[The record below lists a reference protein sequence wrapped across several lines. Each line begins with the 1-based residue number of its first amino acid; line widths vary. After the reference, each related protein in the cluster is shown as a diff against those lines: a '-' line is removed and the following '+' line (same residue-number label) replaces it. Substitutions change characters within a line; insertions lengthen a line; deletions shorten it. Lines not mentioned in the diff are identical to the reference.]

1 MRRLAATTSL
11 AMIVAAMARADGV
24 DVAIPA
30 QIKPLLTTHCVGC
43 HEGAR
48 AKGDVDLVK
57 ALRDERVDESVLRA
71 LRRRMAKRD
80 MPPATETDRPSDDEY
95 RAAIAAIDAV
105 CAPLS
110 REVPAVRRLNRA
122 QYAGAVVDV
131 LGCSAD
137 SVIELLPR
145 DDIGEGFDTTAS
157 TLGLPPLLVEKYFDA
172 AERIADDCVAPAS
185 WTQRRVISP
194 EKLERNGQGGTYDG
208 IAWLATVG
216 TLTAR
221 FEVKHAG
228 RYRVTLEAAGQ
239 FAGDENPRLEATA
252 GGRPIASIG
261 VGASASAPQTV
272 MGEVDLAVGAQAV
285 VARFTND
292 FWNPNEPDV
301 KRRDRNLGIGQITIE
316 GPLGPAADTLFEL
329 RAREIA
335 GVDHGDD
342 GVTQLRRVAE
352 VVGCEMFRRALEKG
366 ESDALVSV
374 AREAAGAQAA
384 FDEQLRALVTVLLV
398 DPRFLLRIERGT
410 ANAKAAR
417 HPLTADEL
425 ASRIAFFLWSSVPDA
440 QLRAAAS
447 AGELTDETGLRAQ
460 ILRMLAD
467 PRAASLS
474 RRFATQWL
482 GIDGLEFKQVDPKL
496 YPAIDT
502 ALLLSMRRE
511 TELLF
516 DEVVRGGRPVR
527 ALIESRTTRVDA
539 RLAAHYGMAA
549 HSDMPAQASILESD
563 AWVERAIATQR
574 GSGVLGHASVLLAT
588 SNPTRT
594 SPVKRGKWVL
604 QALLDDAPPPPPP
617 GVAQLP
623 ETAEARH
630 GLTIR
635 ELMAQHRTN
644 PDCASCHVRMDA
656 IGLAFEGSDV
666 DGRLRADADD
676 ISKLPDGSELR
687 GVAGIADV
695 LAKNRAFER
704 SLARQVLVY
713 ALGRG
718 TADADDPLIDALANR
733 LAERGDFSAL
743 VDGIVLS
750 DAFRTRVDR

>member
-1 MRRLAATTSL
+1 
-11 AMIVAAMARADGV
+11 
-24 DVAIPA
+24 
-30 QIKPLLTTHCVGC
+30 
-43 HEGAR
+43 
-48 AKGDVDLVK
+48 
-57 ALRDERVDESVLRA
+57 
-71 LRRRMAKRD
+71 
-80 MPPATETDRPSDDEY
+80 
-95 RAAIAAIDAV
+95 
-105 CAPLS
+105 
-110 REVPAVRRLNRA
+110 
-122 QYAGAVVDV
+122 
-131 LGCSAD
+131 
-137 SVIELLPR
+137 
-145 DDIGEGFDTTAS
+145 
-157 TLGLPPLLVEKYFDA
+157 
-172 AERIADDCVAPAS
+172 
-185 WTQRRVISP
+185 
-194 EKLERNGQGGTYDG
+194 
-208 IAWLATVG
+208 
-216 TLTAR
+216 
-221 FEVKHAG
+221 VKHAG

-239 FAGDENPRLEATA
+239 FAGDENPRLEATV

-301 KRRDRNLGIGQITIE
+301 KRRDRNLGIGQITVE
-316 GPLGPAADTLFEL
+316 GPLGPAADTPFEL

-335 GVDHGDD
+335 GVDHGDN

-352 VVGCEMFRRALEKG
+352 VVGGEMFRRALENG

-410 ANAKAAR
+410 ANAKPAR

-447 AGELTDETGLRAQ
+447 AGELADETGLRAQ
-460 ILRMLAD
+460 IFRMLAD

-482 GIDGLEFKQVDPKL
+482 GIDGLEFKQVDPTL

-539 RLAAHYGMAA
+539 SLAAHYE
-549 HSDMPAQASILESD
+549 MPTQASVLAGD

-635 ELMAQHRTN
+635 ELMAQHRIN

-704 SLARQVLVY
+704 SLARQLLVY